1 MDNYDNLVIFMIRFQ
16 ISIAINFLNI
26 MLKPPHEQMS
36 KINFWQHNTLFYL
49 RVKLKPAS
57 GIPVSVKLKVTTLL

>member
-16 ISIAINFLNI
+16 LAIAINFPNL
-26 MLKPPHEQMS
+26 MPKLPPEQ
-36 KINFWQHNTLFYL
+36 NNTLVYH
-49 RVKLKPAS
+49 RVKPKPAS